1 MLRALGGHYAPPL
14 RARIIPGAASPRAFR
29 PSAKEA
35 SIATVGRLW
44 DPAKNIVALGDIA
57 ATLPWPIYAAGSNTD
72 LDGRRRRLRTLHP
85 LGELGRPE
93 VASLLSRAA
102 IFALPARYESYGLS
116 VLEAALAGCALV
128 LGDIPELRE
137 TWSDSA
143 LYVAPE
149 DRRSLARALQAL
161 INDPERR
168 LDLARR
174 SRARA
179 LARAPERAAD
189 AYLDLYA
196 EVRRACRRSP
206 EHVSR
211 SIAAAMPRPAEWA

>member
-1 MLRALGGHYAPPL
+1 VPPQ
-14 RARIIPGAASPRAFR
+14 AFR

-44 DPAKNIVALGDIA
+44 DPAKNIAALGDVA
-57 ATLPWPIYAAGSNTD
+57 AALPWPIYAAGSNID
-72 LDGRRRRLRTLHP
+72 IDGKPRRQRALHP
-85 LGELGRPE
+85 LGELSRPE

-102 IFALPARYESYGLS
+102 IFALPARYEAFGLS

-137 TWSDSA
+137 TWNDAA
-143 LYVAPE
+143 LYVPPE
-149 DRRSLARALQAL
+149 DRRALRRALRAM
-161 INDPERR
+161 IDDPARR

-179 LARAPERAAD
+179 LARAPERTAS
-189 AYLDLYA
+189 AYLALYA
-196 EVRRACRRSP
+196 EVRKGRGRSVEATARP
-206 EHVSR
+206 HADAS
-211 SIAAAMPRPAEWA
+211 ARPAEWS